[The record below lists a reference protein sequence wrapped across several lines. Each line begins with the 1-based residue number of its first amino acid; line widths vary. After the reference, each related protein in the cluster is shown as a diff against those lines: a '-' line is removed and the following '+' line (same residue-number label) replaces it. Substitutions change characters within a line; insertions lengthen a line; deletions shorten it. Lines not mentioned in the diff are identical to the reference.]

1 MIKLKDI
8 LKDIL
13 LEDIIESKS
22 VLDTLT
28 EALPH
33 IKKLGSKPM
42 LTRESG
48 GIRSGAAKITSGPW
62 DKGKIGSA
70 INPSSSVYNKDLGK
84 LFKELVDKF
93 SMKHIIYASF
103 QYKRGLFGTEY
114 FLIPV
119 EDYKTIWSPEI
130 HDIYS
135 DAYTMIKN
143 GTIDS
148 FPLDSYKTTWP
159 VDKVAEVLVD
169 CKEYYLITTKIPIV
183 QSSMWYTAQ
192 KQKTQVV
199 QPTVVQPTVVQPTVV
214 QPTVVQPTTYNEL
227 ADIIE
232 RVLQYYKRK
241 NDNKLKTNYEKV
253 K

>member
-13 LEDIIESKS
+13 LEDIIESSS
-22 VLDTLT
+22 VLDILT
-28 EALPH
+28 EALPY
-33 IKKLGSKPM
+33 IKELGSKSM
-42 LTRESG
+42 LVRESG
-48 GIRSGAAKITSGPW
+48 GIRMGAAKVTSGPW
-62 DKGKIGSA
+62 NKGRIGSA
-70 INPSSSVYNKDLGK
+70 VNSKSSVYDKDLGK

-93 SMKHIIYASF
+93 KIEHIVYAS
-103 QYKRGLFGTEY
+103 YNSNRHGLFGAEY

-119 EDYKTIWSPEI
+119 GDYKTIWSPEVN
-130 HDIYS
+130 DIYS
-135 DAYTMIKN
+135 NVSQMKKQ
-143 GTIDS
+143 GTLNT
-148 FPLDSYKTTWP
+148 FPMDSYKNEWP
-159 VDKVAEVLVD
+159 VGKVAEVLVD

-183 QSSMWYTAQ
+183 QSSMWYAAQ

-199 QPTVVQPTVVQPTVV
+199 QPT
-214 QPTVVQPTTYNEL
+214 TYNQL

-241 NDNKLKTNYEKV
+241 NNNKLKTNYEKI